1 VTVKYKNILLTG
13 YPGNLGTRI
22 IELNKDLN
30 ILTPAI
36 QELDIRREEN
46 VRSFFDSHN
55 IDAVIHCAAIA
66 KMALCEE
73 GPIHAIDT
81 NIIGTCNL
89 VNQVLLKESVS
100 HHSIRF
106 IHISTDGVYP
116 SKEGNYSEKSE
127 TIPYNK
133 YGWTKLGAE
142 ACVNLLSNFCIIRT
156 RFFIPENICYKESAV
171 DMFTSKIPVNEL
183 VEAINLLLNSDFRG
197 TINIGGPRK
206 SDYDIHK
213 IYKPDIQPCKR
224 LDIVKHLPFQMS
236 IDASM
241 DVTLWSHIKKQLE
254 NKENG
259 K

>member
-1 VTVKYKNILLTG
+1 MEYKNVLLTG

-22 IELNKDLN
+22 VELNKDLN
-30 ILTPAI
+30 MLAPSI
-36 QELDIRREEN
+36 QELDIRSEEN
-46 VRSFFDSHN
+46 VRAIFLAHN

-66 KMALCEE
+66 RMALCEE
-73 GPIHAIDT
+73 DPINAIDT

-89 VNQVLLKESVS
+89 VKHVLLKELEL

-116 SKEGNYSEKSE
+116 SRKGNYSEKAE

-142 ACVNLLSNFCIIRT
+142 TCVNLLSNFCIIRT
-156 RFFIPENICYKESAV
+156 RFFIPENICYNESAV
-171 DMFTSKIPVNEL
+171 DIFTSKIAVNEL
-183 VEAINLLLNSDFRG
+183 VEAIYLLLYSDFCG

-206 SDYDIHK
+206 SDYEIHK
-213 IYKPDIQPCKR
+213 IYKPDIQPCHR
-224 LDIVKHLPFQMS
+224 QNIVKDLPFQMS

-241 DVTLWSHIKKQLE
+241 DVTLWSHLKKQLE
-254 NKENG
+254 NKNNE

>member
-1 VTVKYKNILLTG
+1 MKYKSVLLTG

-30 ILTPAI
+30 ILTPTI
-36 QELDIRREEN
+36 QELDIRSEEN
-46 VRSFFDSHN
+46 VRDFFLAHN

-73 GPIHAIDT
+73 DPVNAIDT

-89 VNQVLLKESVS
+89 VKYVLFKESVS

-116 SKEGNYSEKSE
+116 SKKGNYSEKAE

-142 ACVNLLSNFCIIRT
+142 TCVNLLSNFCIIRT
-156 RFFIPENICYKESAV
+156 RFFIPENVYYNESAV
-171 DMFTSKIPVNEL
+171 DMFTSKITVNEL
-183 VEAINLLLNSDFRG
+183 VEAINLLLCSDFCG

-206 SDYDIHK
+206 SDYNIHK

-224 LDIVKHLPFQMS
+224 QDIVKHLPFQMS

-241 DVTLWSHIKKQLE
+241 DVTLWSHFKKQLK
-254 NKENG
+254 NIENG

>member
-1 VTVKYKNILLTG
+1 MKYKNILLTG

-22 IELNKDLN
+22 IKSNKDLN
-30 ILTPAI
+30 ILAPAI
-36 QELDIRREEN
+36 QELDIRRMED
-46 VRSFFDSHN
+46 VKSFFDSHK
-55 IDAVIHCAAIA
+55 IDAVIHGAAIA
-66 KMALCEE
+66 RMGLCE
-73 GPIHAIDT
+73 GNPINAIDT

-89 VNQVLLKESVS
+89 VNQVLRKESES
-100 HHSIRF
+100 HHSLRF
-106 IHISTDGVYP
+106 VHISTDGVYP

-156 RFFIPENICYKESAV
+156 RFFIPENISYRESAV

-183 VEAINLLLNSDFRG
+183 VEAIYLLLNSDFRG
-197 TINIGGPRK
+197 TINVGGPRK
-206 SDYDIHK
+206 SDYDIHR
-213 IYKPDIQPCKR
+213 IFKPDIEPCR
-224 LDIVKHLPFQMS
+224 RQDMLKHLTFQMS

-241 DVTLWSHIKKQLE
+241 DVTLWSHIKKRLE
-254 NKENG
+254 IKENG